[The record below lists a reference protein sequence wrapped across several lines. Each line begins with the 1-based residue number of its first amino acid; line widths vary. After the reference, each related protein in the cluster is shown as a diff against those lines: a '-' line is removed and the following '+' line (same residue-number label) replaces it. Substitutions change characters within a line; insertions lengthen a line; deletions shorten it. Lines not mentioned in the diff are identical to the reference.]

1 MRPWGVL
8 SVRKQMQQTKIVVT
22 DYIEPDLDWER
33 RQLAALPVTMDAYQL
48 KFAPVH
54 EIISRIGD
62 ANVVIVNMTRITR
75 EILQNLHS
83 CKLIIRHGVGYDNI
97 DLAAAT
103 EMGIQVCH
111 VPDYC
116 REEVAEQAMMLLLLC
131 RRKFTRQLESL
142 HDSVLERQWDFTK
155 VVPIARFSNSKA
167 GLIGCGRIGSLVV
180 KTLRG
185 FGIDV
190 MVHDPYLSERR
201 QAELDIRCIPLEELL
216 PQADMVTIH
225 ASLTPET
232 RYMIG
237 ERELRMMKPT
247 AILVNTARGAIVN
260 ADALAKACKE
270 GWIAGAGIDVFE
282 KEPPEVDF
290 VLQGIPN
297 VILTPHLAWYSE
309 DAGWSIREKIL
320 EDVYRYLDGR
330 PPRFPVNSVSRESHA
345 T

>member
-1 MRPWGVL
+1 MG
-8 SVRKQMQQTKIVVT
+8 QTKIVVT

-33 RQLAALPVTMDAYQL
+33 HQLATLPVTIEAHQL
-48 KFAPVH
+48 KFAPVQ
-54 EIISRIGD
+54 EIISRTGD
-62 ANVVIVNMTRITR
+62 ADVVIVNMTRLTR
-75 EILQNLHS
+75 EILQNLRS

-97 DLAAAT
+97 DVAAAT
-103 EMGIQVCH
+103 EMGIQVCY

-131 RRKFTRQLESL
+131 QRKFTKQLESL
-142 HDSVLERQWDFTK
+142 DDSVRKGQWDFSK
-155 VVPIARFSNSKA
+155 VIPVHRFSNTKA

-180 KTLRG
+180 KMLRG

-201 QAELDIRCIPLEELL
+201 QAELGIRCIPLEELL
-216 PQADMVTIH
+216 PEADMVTLH
-225 ASLTPET
+225 PALTRET
-232 RYMIG
+232 QYMIG

-260 ADALAKACKE
+260 ADALARACKE

-282 KEPPEVDF
+282 KEPPGKDF
-290 VLQGIPN
+290 VLLGIPN

>member
-1 MRPWGVL
+1 MG
-8 SVRKQMQQTKIVVT
+8 QTKIVVT

-33 RQLAALPVTMDAYQL
+33 QQLAAFPVTIEAHQL
-48 KFAPVH
+48 KFAPVQ

-62 ANVVIVNMTRITR
+62 ADVVIVNMTRLTR
-75 EILQNLHS
+75 EILQNLRS

-97 DLAAAT
+97 DVAAAT
-103 EMGIQVCH
+103 EMGIQVSY

-131 RRKFTRQLESL
+131 RRKFTRQLECL
-142 HDSVLERQWDFTK
+142 DDSIRKREWDFSK
-155 VVPIARFSNSKA
+155 VVPIHRFSKTKA
-167 GLIGCGRIGSLVV
+167 GLVGCGRIGSLVV
-180 KTLRG
+180 KMLRG

-232 RYMIG
+232 RYLIG

-247 AILVNTARGAIVN
+247 AVLVNTARGAIVN

-290 VLQGIPN
+290 VLRGIPN
-297 VILTPHLAWYSE
+297 VILTPHLSWYSE

-320 EDVYRYLDGR
+320 EDVCRYLDGR

>member
-1 MRPWGVL
+1 
-8 SVRKQMQQTKIVVT
+8 MQQTRIVVT

-33 RQLAALPVTMDAYQL
+33 RQLAGFPITMEAHQL
-48 KFAPVH
+48 KFAPVQ
-54 EIISRIGD
+54 EIISAIGD
-62 ANVVIVNMTRITR
+62 ADIVIVNMTSMSRDV
-75 EILQNLHS
+75 LQNLHS

-97 DLAAAT
+97 DIAAAT
-103 EMGIQVCH
+103 DMGIQVSYI
-111 VPDYC
+111 PDYC

-142 HDSVLERQWDFTK
+142 HDSVSKGQWDFSK
-155 VVPIARFSNSKA
+155 VVPVHRFSKTRA
-167 GLIGCGRIGSLVV
+167 GLVGCGRIGSLMVHM
-180 KTLRG
+180 LRG

-201 QAELDIRCIPLEELL
+201 QTELQIRCIPLEELL
-216 PQADMVTIH
+216 PQADMVSIH
-225 ASLTPET
+225 PSLTHET

-260 ADALAKACKE
+260 AGALARACRE

-290 VLQGIPN
+290 VLHGIPN
-297 VILTPHLAWYSE
+297 VVLTPHLAWYSE

-330 PPRFPVNSVSRESHA
+330 PPRFPVNSISREPHG

>member
-1 MRPWGVL
+1 
-8 SVRKQMQQTKIVVT
+8 MQQTRIIVT

-33 RQLAALPVTMDAYQL
+33 RQLAAFPVSLEAHQL
-48 KFAPVH
+48 KSSPVP
-54 EIISRIGD
+54 EIISTIHE
-62 ANVVIVNMTRITR
+62 ANVLIVNMTRMTK

-83 CKLIIRHGVGYDNI
+83 CRLIIRHGVGFDNV
-97 DLAAAT
+97 DVAAAT
-103 EMGIQVCH
+103 DMGIQVCY

-131 RRKFTRQLESL
+131 RRRFTRQLEAL
-142 HDSVLERQWDFTK
+142 HDSVRKGQWDFSR
-155 VVPIARFSNSKA
+155 VVPIHRFSNTRA

-180 KTLRG
+180 NMLRG

-201 QAELDIRCIPLEELL
+201 QAELGLRCIPLERLL
-216 PQADMVTIH
+216 PEAEMVSIH

-232 RYMIG
+232 RAMIG

-247 AILVNTARGAIVN
+247 AILVNTARGAIVD
-260 ADALAKACKE
+260 ADALARACRE

-282 KEPPEVDF
+282 KEPPGTNF

-297 VILTPHLAWYSE
+297 VILTPHLSWYSE

-320 EDVYRYLDGR
+320 EDVCRYLEGR
-330 PPRFPVNSVSRESHA
+330 PPRFPVNTVTRGSHA

>member
-1 MRPWGVL
+1 ML
-8 SVRKQMQQTKIVVT
+8 NVRKRMQQIKIVVT
-22 DYIEPDLDWER
+22 DYIEQDLDWER
-33 RQLAALPVTMDAYQL
+33 QQLAAFPVTIEAHQL
-48 KFAPVH
+48 KFAPVQKV
-54 EIISRIGD
+54 ISAISD
-62 ANVVIVNMTRITR
+62 ANVVIVNMTQMTR
-75 EILQNLHS
+75 EVLQNLRS
-83 CKLIIRHGVGYDNI
+83 CNLIIRHGVGYDNI
-97 DLAAAT
+97 DVAAAT
-103 EMGIQVCH
+103 EMGIQVSY

-131 RRKFTRQLESL
+131 RRKFTRQLECL
-142 HDSVLERQWDFTK
+142 HDSIRKREWDFSK
-155 VVPIARFSNSKA
+155 AVPIHRFSKTKA
-167 GLIGCGRIGSLVV
+167 GLVGCGRIGSLVLNM
-180 KTLRG
+180 LRG

-190 MVHDPYLSERR
+190 IVHDPYLSERR
-201 QAELDIRCIPLEELL
+201 RAELDIRSIPLEEFL

-225 ASLTPET
+225 AALTPET
-232 RYMIG
+232 RYLIG

-282 KEPPEVDF
+282 KEPPEADF